1 MTAALVYVR
10 SVGDGAAAWCGRIMA
25 LVAKRSFEVS
35 TTLPG
40 APSAVID
47 FLMDLE
53 KHRGLHPYLVSAT
66 VSGTG
71 SSHLGPW
78 WDWQVEERPRMG
90 PVPYSLRFRVRMTR
104 TSASSLESRLTA
116 LPGCHLRASMQA
128 VATADGS
135 TVLTEKV
142 SATAPPLIVGY
153 LARKARGAHIRT
165 YARLPAALAL
175 ESQPEGP

>member
-1 MTAALVYVR
+1 V
-10 SVGDGAAAWCGRIMA
+10 

-35 TTLPG
+35 TTVPG
-40 APSAVID
+40 PPPVVID

-71 SSHLGPW
+71 RSHLGPW
-78 WDWQVEERPRMG
+78 WDWQVEERPRVG

-104 TSASSLESRLTA
+104 TSPTSLESRLTA
-116 LPGCHLRASMQA
+116 LPGCHLRALTRA

-135 TVLTEKV
+135 TLVTEKV
-142 SATAPPLIVGY
+142 AAKAPPLIVGY
-153 LARKARGAHIRT
+153 LARKARTAHTRT

-175 ESQPEGP
+175 ETQPDGP